1 MTLGSNEVASFHRQ
15 CCAEEPVPARNECHT
30 LRIFSKYVNG
40 KASSGCRCCC
50 LVIVGDEREFTQF
63 EVGCALGRWVGG
75 FMGQFKV
82 PAPPESGLLKFT
94 KRLVHLAQGR
104 GKAKHFVH

>member
-1 MTLGSNEVASFHRQ
+1 MTLGSSEVASFHRQ
-15 CCAEEPVPARNECHT
+15 CRAEEPVPARSERHT

-40 KASSGCRCCC
+40 KTSPGCRCRC
-50 LVIVGDEREFTQF
+50 LVVVGDERKFTQF
-63 EVGCALGRWVGG
+63 KVGCALCRWVGS
-75 FMGQFKV
+75 FMSQLKV

-104 GKAKHFVH
+104 GKAEHFVR